1 MPLKQMDIGFIG
13 LGTMGKPMAVNL
25 IKAGFNVHG
34 YDLFP
39 EKAQDFVAAG
49 GKMLA
54 SPKEVA
60 TACQVVVT
68 MINDLPN
75 LEDVFFGKEGCA
87 HGLHNDLIFI
97 DTSTIAPND
106 IRKIHAKLLEKGCEL
121 LDAPVSGGSIGA
133 TDGTLTIMV
142 GGDEETFVTCRPVLE
157 AMGSRVTYM
166 GASGAGQATKLCSQ
180 IMLGIN
186 TLGVSEAL
194 MLASREGIDLDR
206 MIEAL
211 VVGAGESRMLRN
223 HGRNMSRHSF
233 PGKFPIKLIQKDFK
247 LVNQT
252 LIEDNLSLPGASLV
266 LQLYNSVAASEPIV
280 GHEGLLIALEKLNGF
295 EVGQYKV

>member
-1 MPLKQMDIGFIG
+1 MLQKLMDIGFVG
-13 LGTMGKPMAVNL
+13 LGTMGKPMALNL
-25 IKAGFNVHG
+25 IKTGFHVNG

-39 EKAQDFVAAG
+39 EKASEFIDAG
-49 GKMLA
+49 GKMLS
-54 SPKEVA
+54 SPREVA
-60 TACQVVVT
+60 EKSQVVIT

-75 LEDVFFGKEGCA
+75 LEIVLYGENGCV
-87 HGLHNDLIFI
+87 HGLHDDLVFI

-106 IRKIHAKLLEKGCEL
+106 IRRIHAMLLEKGHEL
-121 LDAPVSGGSIGA
+121 LDAPVSGGAKGA

-142 GGDEETFVTCRPVLE
+142 GGNEATYEVCLPVLE

-166 GASGAGQATKLCSQ
+166 GASGTGQATKLCNQ
-180 IMLGIN
+180 IMLGFN

-206 MIEAL
+206 MLEAL
-211 VVGAGESRMLRN
+211 VVGAGESRMLKN
-223 HGRNMSRHSF
+223 HGANMSKHAF
-233 PGKFPIKLIQKDFK
+233 PGKFPIKLIQKDYK
-247 LVNQT
+247 LINQT

-266 LQLYNSVAASEPIV
+266 LQLYNSVAASEPMV

-295 EVGQYKV
+295 EVGRYGE

>member
-1 MPLKQMDIGFIG
+1 MTLKLMDIGFVG
-13 LGTMGKPMAVNL
+13 LGTMGQPMAVNL

-39 EKAQDFVAAG
+39 EKAQDFVQTG

-54 SPKEVA
+54 SPKDVA
-60 TACQVVVT
+60 AASQVVVT

-75 LEDVFFGKEGCA
+75 LEDVLFGAAGCVR
-87 HGLHNDLIFI
+87 GLRDDLIFI
-97 DTSTIAPND
+97 DASTIAPND
-106 IRKIHAKLLEKGCEL
+106 IRKIHARLLEKGCEL
-121 LDAPVSGGSIGA
+121 LDAPVSGGSKGA

-142 GGDEETFVTCRPVLE
+142 GGDAATFETCRPVLE
-157 AMGSRVTYM
+157 AMSARLTYM
-166 GASGAGQATKLCSQ
+166 GPSGAGQATKLCSQ

-223 HGRNMSRHSF
+223 HAGNMARNSF

-266 LQLYNSVAASEPIV
+266 LQLYNSVAASEPTA

-295 EVGQYKV
+295 EVGHYKA